1 MSAPDAPDAP
11 GATQFASPGAA
22 SRSGR
27 ARARK
32 AECAPGRAVAPGM
45 GNLDLAEAPV
55 CQQHC
60 EHADVIARVRARMAP
75 DEDMAELAATFRLLG
90 DRTRVRILEAL
101 AGDELCVCDL
111 AAVVGHSQSAV
122 SHQLRLLRAAKL
134 VRVRRDGKNAF
145 YTLDDDHVRHL
156 FRQALDHVQES
167 R

>member
-1 MSAPDAPDAP
+1 MPVSATD
-11 GATQFASPGAA
+11 ATQPAA
-22 SRSGR
+22 GTGGRTSGR
-27 ARARK
+27 TAKRA
-32 AECAPGRAVAPGM
+32 CAPGMSDGPDAVAAPG
-45 GNLDLAEAPV
+45 GADLADAPV

-60 EHADVIARVRARMAP
+60 EHTEVIARVRARLAP

-101 AGDELCVCDL
+101 ACDELCVCDL

>member
-1 MSAPDAPDAP
+1 MSATD
-11 GATQFASPGAA
+11 ATQSTSSGAGSRPGRT
-22 SRSGR
+22 S
-27 ARARK
+27 ARK
-32 AECAPGRAVAPGM
+32 ADCAPGV
-45 GNLDLAEAPV
+45 DFDDAPV

-60 EHADVIARVRARMAP
+60 EHADVIARVRARLAP

-101 AGDELCVCDL
+101 ACDELCVCDL

>member
-1 MSAPDAPDAP
+1 MSATD
-11 GATQFASPGAA
+11 ATQSTSSGAGSRPGRT
-22 SRSGR
+22 S
-27 ARARK
+27 ARK
-32 AECAPGRAVAPGM
+32 ADCAPGVTGATGATGRAAGA
-45 GNLDLAEAPV
+45 DFDDAPV

-60 EHADVIARVRARMAP
+60 EHADVIARVRARLAP

-101 AGDELCVCDL
+101 ACDELCVCDL